1 MREVKSGSQFRK
13 DLKRYKNDT
22 AKLEKLYDI
31 VGYLERC
38 EDIPKEFKPHML
50 TGDYAGHMECHV
62 ENCSGR
68 KRNGRRF
75 SLCFMQGEFL
85 YLQKLTLRQ
94 PSCRYYSL
102 CL

>member
-22 AKLEKLYDI
+22 ARLEKLYDI

-38 EDIPKEFKPHML
+38 EEIPKEFKPHML

-62 ENCSGR
+62 ENDFLLILKSASNLNGNLNCS
-68 KRNGRRF
+68 KELEHYA
-75 SLCFMQGEFL
+75 S
-85 YLQKLTLRQ
+85 
-94 PSCRYYSL
+94 
-102 CL
+102 